1 MYFCTIPPDVISYID
16 YITYRI
22 FVNLRGGPQKQ
33 QSYQIFCPVFCNPHT
48 KPISYL
54 IKIKFSILLKK

>member
-22 FVNLRGGPQKQ
+22 FVNLRGGPKN
-33 QSYQIFCPVFCNPHT
+33 SNP
-48 KPISYL
+48 
-54 IKIKFSILLKK
+54 IKFSVLCFVTHIPNLSHIS